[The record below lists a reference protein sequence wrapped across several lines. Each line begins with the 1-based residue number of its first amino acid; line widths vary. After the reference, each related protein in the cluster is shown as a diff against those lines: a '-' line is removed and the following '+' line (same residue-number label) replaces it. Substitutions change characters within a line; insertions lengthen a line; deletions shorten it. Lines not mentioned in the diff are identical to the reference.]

1 MSRYGPQIQWTG
13 KPHRVPLLSF
23 HCFIIFYNCQPR
35 YSLSELLP
43 ENPTVFLQY
52 NMEEYQIRNISR
64 NQQTNQGLFIIYG
77 RGAECLR
84 GALFWQVTNGGHI
97 FLASCRWG
105 HFLGHNI
112 FKTHFLHVSQ
122 GGGQFILAG
131 RLEGAL
137 IFGSVGK
144 PKSPPAINNEQS
156 LIKLNVQ

>member
-77 RGAECLR
+77 RGGGVFEGGTFFGKSPMGATYFQQVADGGTFWGTIFLKPTFCTFLR
-84 GALFWQVTNGGHI
+84 GVANLFWRVGQRGHL
-97 FLASCRWG
+97 FLAALENQNPPG
-105 HFLGHNI
+105 H
-112 FKTHFLHVSQ
+112 K
-122 GGGQFILAG
+122 
-131 RLEGAL
+131 
-137 IFGSVGK
+137 
-144 PKSPPAINNEQS
+144 
-156 LIKLNVQ
+156 